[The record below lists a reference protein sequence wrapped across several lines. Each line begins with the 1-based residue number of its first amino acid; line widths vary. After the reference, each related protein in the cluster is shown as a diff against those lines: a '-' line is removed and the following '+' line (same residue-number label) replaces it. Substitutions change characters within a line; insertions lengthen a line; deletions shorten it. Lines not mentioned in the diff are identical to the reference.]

1 MLITALGKPFEI
13 SSSAC
18 FDASFASFVN
28 GIAANDK
35 GYSDRQL
42 HMQDFQLL
50 SYYLQGTLLLALH

>member
-35 GYSDRQL
+35 GYSYRPS
-42 HMQDFQLL
+42 ML
-50 SYYLQGTLLLALH
+50 S